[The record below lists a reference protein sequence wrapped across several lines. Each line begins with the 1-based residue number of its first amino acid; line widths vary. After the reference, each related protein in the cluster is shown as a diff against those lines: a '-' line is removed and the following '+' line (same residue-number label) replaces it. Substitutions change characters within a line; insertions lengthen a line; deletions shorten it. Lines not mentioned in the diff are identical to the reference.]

1 MIILGGRPPK
11 PPDST
16 TRSALRAFAPCP
28 HLRLFAPLVAVPS
41 ACCSLGSLFPRLG
54 LSFGSLVSQL
64 GCLPVGVSAGW
75 GSLSRVIAVGMSA
88 LAVDVGGTKIA
99 AGVVDDHGA
108 VLTHVTCPTPIHDL
122 EHAYDAVVE
131 AAGEALDGRV
141 VNGIGVACAGPVNSA
156 DGTVSPINV
165 PCWDEFPLARR
176 LHETFQVPVQL
187 AGDGVCMA
195 LGEHWMGAGRG
206 AEFLVGLV
214 VSTGVG
220 GGLVLHGRAYG
231 GRTGNAGHIGHIVVE
246 PDGLPCSCGARG
258 CVETVA
264 GGPHLVRWARRQ
276 GWRAP
281 DNADAAHLAA
291 AALADDEVARAA
303 FDRAG
308 RAVGLAIA
316 ATAAL
321 CDLDLAV
328 VGGGI
333 AQAGELLFDP
343 IRQTLDEYARL
354 SYVQSLR
361 VVPAE
366 LSNQAGLVGAAALV
380 LGS

>member
-1 MIILGGRPPK
+1 M
-11 PPDST
+11 T
-16 TRSALRAFAPCP
+16 
-28 HLRLFAPLVAVPS
+28 
-41 ACCSLGSLFPRLG
+41 
-54 LSFGSLVSQL
+54 
-64 GCLPVGVSAGW
+64 
-75 GSLSRVIAVGMSA
+75 A
-88 LAVDVGGTKIA
+88 LAIDVGGTKIA
-99 AGVVDDHGA
+99 AGVVDDHGDVLSHVTRPTPLQDLDQAFGA
-108 VLTHVTCPTPIHDL
+108 VL
-122 EHAYDAVVE
+122 E
-131 AAGEALDGRV
+131 AAAEAVDGYEV
-141 VNGIGVACAGPVNSA
+141 DGIGIACAGPVNSIT
-156 DGTVSPINV
+156 GTVSPINV
-165 PCWDEFPLARR
+165 PCWDDFPLAQR
-176 LHETFQVPVQL
+176 LHETFRVPVEL

-206 AEFLVGLV
+206 AEFMVGLV

-220 GGLVLHGRAYG
+220 GGLVLHGRPYG

-246 PDGLPCSCGARG
+246 PDGVACSCGARG

-291 AALADDEVARAA
+291 AALAGDEVARVA

-333 AQAGELLFDP
+333 AQAGDLLFDP

-354 SYVQSLR
+354 SYVRSLR
-361 VVPAE
+361 VSPAE
-366 LSNQAGLVGAAALV
+366 LSSQAGLVGAAALV